1 MHSDSEEEGQG
12 STSNANGPSPKK
24 KRKINGVV
32 VVNGA
37 NGRALSNGTSNDI
50 KLHRTQLPIWTG
62 KAALVSAVKNNDTVV
77 VLGETGSGKTT
88 QLPQFLHEAGLT
100 RDGIIAVTQPR
111 RVAAIS
117 LAARVA
123 LEQGTPLGQLVGYNV
138 RFDEHTTR
146 NTRIK
151 FCTDGMLV
159 RELLIDSD
167 LDRYSVVVVDEAHE
181 RTLRT
186 DMLLGSLKRIQR
198 ERKTGEKRDRDG
210 KKMKPLK
217 VVVMSATLDAERF
230 SAFFN
235 RCPVLYISG
244 RQHPVQICHSK
255 TPVEDF
261 QDAALRTFLQLHLD
275 HPPGDVLVFLPGQD
289 DIESLA
295 KSIRA
300 YIPQVPPSQQKVL
313 VLPLYGA
320 LPPEQQ
326 KKIFDPPP
334 AGTRKVVLATNIAET
349 SITIP
354 GIRYVIDTG
363 LCKERSYHTRHG
375 GSGLDEL
382 LVKPISK
389 SSAQQRSGR
398 AGREAPGTCFRL
410 YTEQSYNQLTNAP
423 TPEIQRCDLNSAILD
438 LKCLGEDP
446 MEFAYMDRPLDDSI
460 RGSLITLYALQ
471 ALDSQGRLTRL
482 GRRLASFPLEPALS
496 LVVLSSQS
504 RACTAEILDI
514 VSLLTCTA
522 KLFID
527 NADTREAAADARKK
541 FQHRDGDHLT
551 LLNIFRSFED
561 VLSSNLSAASSQAN
575 GGPAHTGSRRA
586 AREWCKAHFL
596 NEKALNE
603 ATTIRTQLRGNC
615 EREKIDWKVSCGDD
629 AEPVLRCL
637 LDGLF
642 RKSAIKAPD
651 GTYRQIGMQQV
662 LKIHPSSSLV
672 DRKPPTII
680 FDELLITSA
689 VYARGVSAVHSSWL
703 IDTPLLNSN
712 ARGNTTAPYTN
723 GHT

>member
-1 MHSDSEEEGQG
+1 MGL
-12 STSNANGPSPKK
+12 
-24 KRKINGVV
+24 
-32 VVNGA
+32 NGA
-37 NGRALSNGTSNDI
+37 ANELKI
-50 KLHRTQLPIWTG
+50 HRMRLPIWTG
-62 KAALVSAVKNNDTVV
+62 KEALVNAVKNNNTVV
-77 VLGETGSGKTT
+77 LLGETGSGKTT
-88 QLPQFLHEAGLT
+88 QLPQFLFEAGLA

-123 LEQGTPLGQLVGYNV
+123 LEQGAPLGEIVGYNV
-138 RFDEHTTR
+138 RFDERTSRH
-146 NTRIK
+146 TRIK

-159 RELLIDSD
+159 RELLLDNV

-198 ERKTGEKRDRDG
+198 ERNTGEKRDKDG
-210 KKMKPLK
+210 KRLKPLK

-230 SAFFN
+230 SQFFGK
-235 RCPVLYISG
+235 CPVLYISG

-255 TPVEDF
+255 APVEDF
-261 QDAALRTFLQLHLD
+261 QDAALRTFLQVHIGQ
-275 HPPGDVLVFLPGQD
+275 PPGDVLVFLPGQD

-295 KSIRA
+295 KSIRG
-300 YIPQVPPSQQKVL
+300 YVPQLPPTKQKVL

-320 LPPEQQ
+320 LPPDQQ

-334 AGTRKVVLATNIAET
+334 PGARKVVLATNIAET

-382 LVKPISK
+382 LIKPISK

-410 YTEQSYNQLTNAP
+410 YTEQSYSQLANAP

-446 MEFAYMDRPLDDSI
+446 MKFDYMDRPLDDSI

-471 ALDSQGRLTRL
+471 ALDSQGRLTQL

-496 LVVLSSQS
+496 LVVISSQA

-514 VSLLTCTA
+514 VSLLTSTA
-522 KLFID
+522 KLFVD

-551 LLNIFRSFED
+551 LLNIFRSYED
-561 VLSSNLSAASSQAN
+561 VLTGNHNAESTMAN
-575 GGPAHTGSRRA
+575 GAPANTGSRRA
-586 AREWCKAHFL
+586 AREWCRVHYL
-596 NEKALNE
+596 SEKALNE
-603 ATTIRTQLRGNC
+603 ASTIRAQLRGNC
-615 EREKIDWKVSCGDD
+615 EREGIDWKVSCGDD
-629 AEPVLRCL
+629 AEPVLKCL

-642 RKSAIKAPD
+642 RKSALKAPD

-672 DRKPPTII
+672 DRKPAAVI

-689 VYARGVSAVHSSWL
+689 VYARGVSAVHASWL
-703 IDTPLLNSN
+703 LDTPLMNSN
-712 ARGNTTAPYTN
+712 ARNAAAPHTN
-723 GHT
+723 GHA